1 MAIRISITTPRQPGV
16 TVQIGTQTAR
26 VQPQGLRTV
35 PPNLAVPGP
44 TGPKGDKGDQ
54 GVLDPNAVIDA
65 GYF

>member
-1 MAIRISITTPRQPGV
+1 V
-16 TVQIGTQTAR
+16 
-26 VQPQGLRTV
+26 RTV
-35 PPNLAVPGP
+35 LTNIGVPGP